1 MFWPLLLHEQ
11 RTFCPPVRQITLVKL
26 VNLKIISKIC
36 KWSIVIKIILVF
48 RSNDKQLI
56 HCIIQTY
63 KIKGD
68 IKTNKQTCIPVF
80 IIFFYKRKLTKK
92 GEQDIN
98 NKTIAQNAL

>member
-80 IIFFYKRKLTKK
+80 IIFFLQKETYNKR
-92 GEQDIN
+92 
-98 NKTIAQNAL
+98 